1 MLRLTRHVV
10 LFAELVTYIGS
21 EKNTRAVAIFCKV
34 MLVFTVVKILFIWE
48 ASLTLLS
55 YYQFSTPGSVIG
67 KIIFFPSLFANG
79 HLSLVYIGFLLV
91 LITLLVLP
99 WNYISGIL
107 FFWISFN
114 LYRLNIPVLNGSDT
128 VQLMLAGCMV
138 FMTIQ
143 PRAKQFILS
152 DLQVMSFNTAVI
164 VAQLTVVCIYF
175 ISGLDKL
182 LTESWRTGE
191 AFAMIAQRE
200 QRAGVWGSSIIDS
213 ALVCSM
219 LAWATIIFELSFVVL
234 VWFRKFRLPVLIAG
248 VVFHLVIAFT
258 LTLYDFS
265 LVMIASYFIFTRD
278 DDYGRISTR
287 FLK

>member
-1 MLRLTRHVV
+1 ML
-10 LFAELVTYIGS
+10 FGELVTYIGS
-21 EKNTRAVAIFCKV
+21 EKNTSAASIFCKV

-48 ASLTLLS
+48 ASLALLS
-55 YYQFSTPGSVIG
+55 YYQFSTPGSFAGQVV
-67 KIIFFPSLFANG
+67 FFPSLLADE

-91 LITLLVLP
+91 LAVLLVLP

-114 LYRLNIPVLNGSDT
+114 LYRLNIPVMNGSDT

-164 VAQLTVVCIYF
+164 VAQLIVVCIYF

-200 QRAGVWGSSIIDS
+200 QRAGVWGSAIIDNV
-213 ALVCSM
+213 LVCRM
-219 LAWATIIFELSFVVL
+219 LAWTTIIFELSFVVL
-234 VWFRKFRLPVLIAG
+234 VWAQKFRLPVLLAG

-265 LVMIASYFIFTRD
+265 LVMIASYFIFLRD

-287 FLK
+287 FLR